1 MDNYSASKTHFP
13 GRINQIKNALHFGK
27 GSGSAAALPASQ
39 KLLALTIVSQSALA
53 LVKGR
58 LSTSVDQRCTVLC
71 ALFNQD
77 PAAWN
82 LQQQVRLSHPT
93 EDLDF
98 LVNGPDL
105 LGADG
110 LDLLH
115 KVLDGGEGVL
125 FRPQCFNQA
134 LHLDGC
140 DFHAA
145 HPEDAQERRAV
156 RCKAN
161 AAVLF

>member
-13 GRINQIKNALHFGK
+13 GRINQIKNALHFRK

-71 ALFNQD
+71 ALFTQD

-82 LQQQVRLSHPT
+82 IQQRVRLSHPT
-93 EDLDF
+93 EDFDF
-98 LVNGPDL
+98 LVNGRDRNKMTLWMLRNELRDL
-105 LGADG
+105 TPASSLGLVAG
-110 LDLLH
+110 
-115 KVLDGGEGVL
+115 KKMGT
-125 FRPQCFNQA
+125 RKNQ
-134 LHLDGC
+134 
-140 DFHAA
+140 
-145 HPEDAQERRAV
+145 
-156 RCKAN
+156 
-161 AAVLF
+161 